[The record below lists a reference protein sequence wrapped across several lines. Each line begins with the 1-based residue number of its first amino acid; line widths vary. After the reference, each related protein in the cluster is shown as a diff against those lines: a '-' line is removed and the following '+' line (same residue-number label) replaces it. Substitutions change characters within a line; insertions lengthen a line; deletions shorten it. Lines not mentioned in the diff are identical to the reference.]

1 MLVASETT
9 ETVVDI
15 ALSTFLWI
23 VLVGIATGVMSA
35 LLGVGGGFFLVP
47 LLVILFKVPI
57 HYAIGASLITVIATS
72 CAVSSYNVKH
82 RLANVRLGVTLELTA
97 TLGAIAGGFVAG
109 RLSQRTLTMVFAG
122 LMVSIAMLMLRKL
135 QSGES
140 SIVPI
145 KDPGPLGASYYD
157 EAVGFRV
164 TYRVHRLSTIM
175 AIFFVAGNLSGLL
188 GIGGAI
194 IKVPTLNLICKIPTR
209 AAVATANFTVGLT
222 AVAAALL
229 YHARGDIPPLLA
241 AATILGALFGSGLG
255 TRLAAKVQ
263 SRWIGGI
270 FTVLTLGLAAQMV
283 WHVL

>member
-1 MLVASETT
+1 MEL
-9 ETVVDI
+9 

-47 LLVILFKVPI
+47 LLVILFKIPI
-57 HYAIGASLITVIATS
+57 HYAIGASLITIIATS
-72 CAVSSYNVKH
+72 CAVSAYNIKH
-82 RLANVRLGVTLELTA
+82 RLANVRLGIMLELTA
-97 TLGAIAGGFVAG
+97 TFGAIAGSLLAG
-109 RLSQRTLTMVFAG
+109 RLSHRTLTIVFAG
-122 LMVSIAMLMLRKL
+122 LMVTIAMLMVRKL
-135 QSGES
+135 RSGES

-157 EAVGFRV
+157 EAIGFRV
-164 TYRVHRLSTIM
+164 TYRVQRLPTM
-175 AIFFVAGNLSGLL
+175 MVVFFLAGNLSGLL
-188 GIGGAI
+188 GIGGAL

-229 YHARGDIPPLLA
+229 YHDRGDIPPLLA
-241 AATILGALFGSGLG
+241 AATILGALSGSTLG

-263 SRWIGGI
+263 SRWISAV
-270 FTVLTLGLAAQMV
+270 FTILTLGLAVQMV